1 MEEVYRWLY
10 DNLSIFGEESKQDS
24 AILIIKQA
32 LVDHTLVVDPEVNL
46 AACLVKLA
54 RL

>member
-1 MEEVYRWLY
+1 LA
-10 DNLSIFGEESKQDS
+10 IFGESAKQDS